1 MQSRCAGKP
10 LPLCG
15 SVSGLV
21 NVSHQVPGCA
31 LDKTQMAVRL
41 EKLKAEDNDGAKFCL
56 TVLNR
61 DNTKVG
67 FLADIQ

>member
-1 MQSRCAGKP
+1 MS
-10 LPLCG
+10 
-15 SVSGLV
+15 
-21 NVSHQVPGCA
+21 NQVPGCA
-31 LDKTQMAVRL
+31 LDKTQMAAVRL
-41 EKLKAEDNDGAKFCL
+41 EKLKAEDNGGAKSCL